1 MKKSDPIGKTLA
13 RLVQNAWRQNKR
25 LFASFGI
32 YTLAAAVYPM
42 FAVALPKL
50 VLGEL
55 TQPAPSGERLVFIAV
70 GFFLAAGGVG
80 ALKTYLYSVSYT
92 HLTLPTKLEV

>member
-70 GFFLAAGGVG
+70 GFFLAAGGKLQG
-80 ALKTYLYSVSYT
+80 YRTLKPQVAFTRLIY
-92 HLTLPTKLEV
+92 